1 MSLLSFFKPL
11 AYISLPV
18 FLLRTASNSSPL
30 ARYYVRLGI
39 YLSTVGI
46 CSVWGV
52 FASVGMS
59 LMGRRHDIKW
69 LVARSFYLLAGRFLD
84 ITIEVE
90 GEEYLSQK
98 PAVLV
103 GNHMS
108 MLDLLYLGRIFPKQ
122 ATMTAKK
129 ELQWMPFLGQFMT
142 LAGVV
147 FIDRKNNARAVQSI
161 AEAGQNMKRRKLA
174 IWVFPEGTRNLSE
187 KPDLRT
193 FKKGAFHLAVQAGVP
208 IIPVVCENYYRLY
221 HKGCFESGRIKI
233 KVLPPIPTVGLTAAD
248 VTELSIRVRAQMLDA
263 LRGLSG
269 EEVAISADL
278 KESTPVPETVER
290 VQEVITPNPPDA
302 PKQTDV
308 SDVSSEA
315 SSVPA
320 ALSIDTSA
328 PMVSSRNSTSGF
340 TTDDDDGMVLVDRPE
355 TPQDAP

>member
-18 FLLRTASNSSPL
+18 FLLRTASKASPL

-52 FASVGMS
+52 VASIGMS
-59 LMGRRHDIKW
+59 LIGKRYDIKW
-69 LVARSFYLLAGRFLD
+69 FVARSFYLLAGRLLD

-90 GEEYLSQK
+90 GEEYLSQR
-98 PAVLV
+98 PSVML
-103 GNHMS
+103 GNHLS

-129 ELQWMPFLGQFMT
+129 ELQWMPLLGQFMK
-142 LAGVV
+142 LAGVI
-147 FIDRKNNARAVQSI
+147 FIDRKNNARAKQSI
-161 AEAGQNMKRRKLA
+161 AQAGERMKERKVS
-174 IWVFPEGTRNLSE
+174 IWMFPEGTRSLSE
-187 KPDLRT
+187 KVDLRT

-208 IIPVVCENYYRLY
+208 ITPVVCENYYRLY

-263 LRGLSG
+263 LRELSG
-269 EEVAISADL
+269 EVVEAPPADV
-278 KESTPVPETVER
+278 KE
-290 VQEVITPNPPDA
+290 N
-302 PKQTDV
+302 V
-308 SDVSSEA
+308 SDSSSEA

-320 ALSIDTSA
+320 SLSIDTSTHLI
-328 PMVSSRNSTSGF
+328 SSRASNSGF